1 MQWVKWLSLIGIIFS
16 IGFLTYGSFA
26 KGDHYGWKNA
36 VFDYKSII
44 YACAEESNPIEY
56 ITSLLSVKQCAE
68 IVSACDYHS
77 PAVVEFARNCIA
89 ENEEFTNY
97 ADNYYDYR
105 HYIQAC
111 SICKKIHKHGKEE
124 SVSGKWIYTNDPP
137 QRDF

>member
-36 VFDYKSII
+36 VFVYKSII

-111 SICKKIHKHGKEE
+111 SICKK
-124 SVSGKWIYTNDPP
+124 NP
-137 QRDF
+137 